1 MRAPRGHPKAS
12 EMDLEKT
19 PPERQAG
26 DTPLLTSVNA
36 GDFLGAFDHAP
47 IGMALVSP
55 RGLFLHVNEA
65 FCELTGRPADELEG
79 TPFEALTHP
88 DDARLD
94 FDEMRKVLSGEIES
108 YQIEKRYFHA
118 SGHQMWVLL
127 SVSLVRG
134 PDEQPLYFVCHL
146 EDVTARKPIELAL
159 EKERDLSAAVMDT
172 AAALVLVMDRL
183 GRIVRFNRAAET
195 TTGYLRGEV
204 RGKRIWDVFV
214 DPADVSGSR
223 WVFDRLLAGEYPT
236 EHEMHW
242 VTKSG
247 ERRLIAWSNTVLL
260 DSNHEVEH
268 VVSTGIDVT
277 ERRVAEEQLAHQALH
292 DPLTN
297 LPNRELFFDRL
308 EHALSRLRRHPAGV
322 AVLFVDL
329 DNFKLVNDSLGH
341 SAGDE
346 LLRAISERLQAAMRP
361 SDTVARFGGDEFT
374 ILCEEMRGEHD
385 AIAIAERVAETLKTP
400 LQLSG
405 REVFLTTSVGI
416 ALSRQAG
423 TDAESLIRDADAAMY
438 MAKERG
444 RSRFEVFDEGM
455 RTRLVERMDTENAL
469 RRAIERKELRVFYQP
484 EISLETGFMTG
495 VEALVRWEHPERG
508 LLEPASFIP
517 MAEETGLIVP
527 IGEWVLR
534 EACRQ
539 AERWRRVAV
548 NGDRFQMSV
557 NLSPRQ
563 LAQPDLADVVR
574 DVLDETLTDP
584 ASLCLEITES
594 ALMDDPEFAFAT
606 LRVLKEIG
614 VRIAIDD
621 FGKGFSSLS
630 HLKQMLPVSEL
641 KIDRTFI
648 GGLTVDDC
656 DSAIVAA
663 VMVMATSLGLTA
675 VAEGVETAEQLA
687 ELRAL
692 GFDMTQGYYFAR
704 PQPPEQ
710 LEDLIPGR
718 LFEPPD

>member
-1 MRAPRGHPKAS
+1 M
-12 EMDLEKT
+12 
-19 PPERQAG
+19 PPERSTQG
-26 DTPLLTSVNA
+26 DRPILASSA
-36 GDFLGAFDHAP
+36 ADFLSAFDHAP

-65 FCELTGRPADELEG
+65 FCELTGRNAEDLDG
-79 TPFEALTHP
+79 TPFQALTHP
-88 DDARLD
+88 DDSRLD
-94 FDEMRKVLSGEIES
+94 FDELRRMLSGEIES

-118 SGHQMWVLL
+118 QGHQMWVLL

-134 PDEQPLYFVCHL
+134 PDGQPLYFVCHV

-172 AAALVLVMDRL
+172 AAALVIVLDRL
-183 GRIVRFNRAAET
+183 GRVVRFNRAAEM

-204 RGKRIWDVFV
+204 RGKRTWEVFV
-214 DPADVSGSR
+214 DPADVRGAR

-242 VTKSG
+242 ITKDG
-247 ERRLIAWSNTVLL
+247 DRRLIAWTNTVLL
-260 DSNHEVEH
+260 DSKQEVEH
-268 VVSTGIDVT
+268 VVSTGIDIT
-277 ERRVAEEQLAHQALH
+277 ERRVAEDQLAHQALH
-292 DPLTN
+292 DPLTG
-297 LPNRELFFDRL
+297 LPNRDLFLDRL
-308 EHALSRLRRHPAGV
+308 DHALSRLRRHPAGV

-329 DNFKLVNDSLGH
+329 DNFKVVNDSLGH

-374 ILCEEMRGEHD
+374 ILCEEIRGEHD
-385 AIAIAERVAETLKTP
+385 AIAIAERIAETLKTP
-400 LQLSG
+400 LHLTG

-416 ALSRQAG
+416 ALSKQAG

-438 MAKERG
+438 RAKEKG
-444 RSRFEVFDEGM
+444 RARFEIFDEGM
-455 RTRLVERMDTENAL
+455 RERLVERMETENAL
-469 RRAIERKELRVFYQP
+469 RRAVERKELRVFYQP
-484 EISLETGFMTG
+484 EISLDTGCVTG
-495 VEALVRWEHPERG
+495 VEALLRWEHPERG

-539 AERWRRVAV
+539 GERWRRLAP
-548 NGDRFQMSV
+548 NGDRLQIAV

-584 ASLCLEITES
+584 DTLCLEITES
-594 ALMDDPEFAFAT
+594 AVMEDPEFALAT
-606 LRVLKEIG
+606 LRMLKDIG

-630 HLKQMLPVSEL
+630 HLKQLLPVSEL
-641 KIDRTFI
+641 KIDRSFV
-648 GGLTVDDC
+648 GGLVVDKC

-663 VMVMATSLGLTA
+663 VMVMATSLGLVA
-675 VAEGVETAEQLA
+675 VAEGVETAEQLD

-710 LEDLIPGR
+710 LQDLIPGR
-718 LFEPPD
+718 VFEPQG